1 MSIITPSLP
10 TVPSCGKSLPSTRTK
25 TQREDGDG
33 IGDIHIWG
41 RNIFMGYLD
50 DEEKTQEKID
60 LHGWLRTGDLGFLDD
75 DEFLYVTGNE
85 RGEQDQAAGCSL
97 PRTRPHGAAA
107 DGGAGCTQHDDE
119 GRLKSSLEEGAPFV
133 CCLSLS
139 PLFLSIQGWLWAPGQ
154 LT

>member
-85 RGEQDQAAGCSL
+85 RGEQDQAAGALCL
-97 PRTRPHGAAA
+97 GPGPTGLLRTVVQVAHSTMMR
-107 DGGAGCTQHDDE
+107 DD
-119 GRLKSSLEEGAPFV
+119 
-133 CCLSLS
+133 
-139 PLFLSIQGWLWAPGQ
+139 
-154 LT
+154 